1 MEWQDVLAQ
10 LVEFVEN
17 AAPMVWAI
25 ARRQVVVS
33 IAEHILWF
41 LGVGGFAWW
50 GIRLGK
56 KWRKSFVADEI
67 LDTPEGFAVMLA
79 VIFAYIAVPVAFG
92 LLIAIISRLVNPDF
106 YAIQLLLNFA
116 R

>member
-41 LGVGGFAWW
+41 LGTSGFAWY
-50 GIRLGK
+50 GFTFFKREKNKDDYDDL
-56 KWRKSFVADEI
+56 F
-67 LDTPEGFAVMLA
+67 LDKPHVLFAGA
-79 VIFAYIAVPVAFG
+79 FACVAVPVAFG